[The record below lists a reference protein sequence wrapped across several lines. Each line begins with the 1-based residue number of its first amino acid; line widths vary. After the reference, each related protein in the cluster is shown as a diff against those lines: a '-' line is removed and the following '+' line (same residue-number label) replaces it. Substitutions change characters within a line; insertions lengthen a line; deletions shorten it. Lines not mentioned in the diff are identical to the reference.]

1 MLIHGVSRLC
11 DTTACAVQQVN
22 LLQKNVPLKRALQA
36 CSGAHRWK
44 QPRSVQVA
52 LGAMHTLILIY
63 TPARLMLAAAGDRS
77 LAARPLAAI

>member
-1 MLIHGVSRLC
+1 M
-11 DTTACAVQQVN
+11 N

-63 TPARLMLAAAGDRS
+63 TPARLMLAAAGDC
-77 LAARPLAAI
+77 PLATHSGLSHDLAREGLHTCF

>member
-1 MLIHGVSRLC
+1 M
-11 DTTACAVQQVN
+11 QQVN

-36 CSGAHRWK
+36 CSGPHRWK

-63 TPARLMLAAAGDRS
+63 TPARLMLAAAGDCP
-77 LAARPLAAI
+77 LTNPVAANLGCSAKWLVEGCAQS

>member
-1 MLIHGVSRLC
+1 M
-11 DTTACAVQQVN
+11 N
-22 LLQKNVPLKRALQA
+22 LLQRNVPLKRALQA

-63 TPARLMLAAAGDRS
+63 TPARLVLAAAGDY
-77 LAARPLAAI
+77 PLASLERLSHGLASAGLHTCFW